1 MKRLALF
8 LPLLAL
14 AAAPARAEDP
24 ATNAPVVWVS
34 RIPLDGSGPRYESA
48 SGLPGRYRLG
58 TLDDGGTYSG
68 VARLFFGSA
77 SAWSAIHEANR
88 ARFPDPARVPAEADL
103 AVPAPA
109 AALPPADPGL
119 SVSISLASVELR
131 PAFHSAEETNSLSR
145 EEAVV
150 RFTLS
155 LANGTDRAIDVFFV
169 RNTEDEAECFI
180 GVVSFEGTNEPNC
193 NIWWKPEVQSCRVP
207 PRSTRTTWLE
217 IGCVPEE
224 MEPEM
229 ILRYECLLA
238 DAGTS
243 PSNPDNPQALYW
255 RGPVPVAAPRA
266 EDPAADAAALPAWF
280 DGIRVGMSTNE
291 FFARVP
297 DAKEVRNPRTDS
309 EPGMI
314 AYSLETGNDPFG
326 ADWFFLFKNDG
337 LVASFAESGLKEGS
351 LSGVRDA
358 IVAELAVR
366 FGEPDEKVW
375 VPFYAL
381 IDSPDAFRISWTNET
396 SILAVNLAEAIG
408 RSDLTVLLAGR
419 AFAMEDSEI
428 STVLFG
434 IVPDNLTADAI
445 RHIRHFGADCVR
457 TLIEKGEF
465 ERARSQALLLRD
477 ALIRAAEKAPDD
489 DAEEFAEEARRLLAL
504 VTATNAPAAPA
515 PRAESAEG
523 AE

>member
-1 MKRLALF
+1 MKRLALL

-24 ATNAPVVWVS
+24 ATN
-34 RIPLDGSGPRYESA
+34 
-48 SGLPGRYRLG
+48 
-58 TLDDGGTYSG
+58 
-68 VARLFFGSA
+68 
-77 SAWSAIHEANR
+77 
-88 ARFPDPARVPAEADL
+88 
-103 AVPAPA
+103 
-109 AALPPADPGL
+109 
-119 SVSISLASVELR
+119 
-131 PAFHSAEETNSLSR
+131 
-145 EEAVV
+145 
-150 RFTLS
+150 
-155 LANGTDRAIDVFFV
+155 
-169 RNTEDEAECFI
+169 
-180 GVVSFEGTNEPNC
+180 
-193 NIWWKPEVQSCRVP
+193 
-207 PRSTRTTWLE
+207 
-217 IGCVPEE
+217 
-224 MEPEM
+224 
-229 ILRYECLLA
+229 
-238 DAGTS
+238 
-243 PSNPDNPQALYW
+243 
-255 RGPVPVAAPRA
+255 
-266 EDPAADAAALPAWF
+266 AAALPAWF

-291 FFARVP
+291 FFALVP

-314 AYSLETGNDPFG
+314 EYSLETGNDPFG

-351 LSGVRDA
+351 LSGIRDA

-445 RHIRHFGADCVR
+445 RNIRHFGADCVR

-465 ERARSQALLLRD
+465 ERARSQALLLRG
-477 ALIRAAEKAPDD
+477 ALIRAAEKAPSD
-489 DAEEFAEEARRLLAL
+489 DAEEFAEETRRLLAL

-515 PRAESAEG
+515 PHAEPAEG
-523 AE
+523 AEGLEGRAPSRPEEGSGEAEPSPSVAPPPAP